1 MNNKNINI
9 KVCGMRD
16 ESNIRELVK
25 IHPDYI
31 GFIFYSKSERFVGE
45 NFDLKVLDYIPES
58 INKVGVFVKA
68 SKDYILEKLKIF
80 KLNLIQLHGG
90 ESSEF
95 CRDLSYK
102 GIRIIKVFSIN
113 EEFNFNTINPF
124 KAYCKYFLFDTEC
137 STYGGSSMKYNWN
150 ILSKYDNE
158 KPFFLS
164 GGIGNKD
171 TDLIKDLKNLN
182 IHAVDINSRFEKE
195 PGLKDISKIRKFI
208 KNLKY

>member
-1 MNNKNINI
+1 
-9 KVCGMRD
+9 MRD

-25 IHPDYI
+25 VHPDYI

-45 NFDLKVLDYIPES
+45 NFNLKVLDYLPES
-58 INKVGVFVKA
+58 IYKVGVFVKA
-68 SKDYILEKLKIF
+68 SKDYILEKLNTF
-80 KLNLIQLHGG
+80 RLDLIQFHGG
-90 ESSEF
+90 ESPEF
-95 CRDLSYK
+95 CRDLHDK
-102 GIRIIKVFSIN
+102 GIPIIKVFSVN
-113 EEFNFNTINPF
+113 EEFDFNVINPF
-124 KAYCKYFLFDTEC
+124 KAYCKYFMFDTEC

-150 ILSKYDNE
+150 IFNRYDNE

-164 GGIGNKD
+164 GGIGLED
-171 TDLIKDLKNLN
+171 SDSIKELKNLN